1 MLTQCRVS
9 AVSAPDVEG
18 IEGIGSVSAAQGEEW
33 IDLLSSGVN
42 VTVNIV
48 DPEVADQF
56 LTSTPNTRTGGCKC
70 AGHRPLEDDLGQLR
84 LGAIR

>member
-1 MLTQCRVS
+1 MS

-18 IEGIGSVSAAQGEEW
+18 IEGIGSVSAAQGQEW
-33 IDLLSSGVN
+33 IDLLSAGVN

-56 LTSTPNTRTGGCKC
+56 LTSTPNAQTGGCKC
-70 AGHRPLEDDLGQLR
+70 AGHHPPEDIMRHLR
-84 LGAIR
+84 LGEIC